1 MQAMKR
7 RQFVKTLTSMAL
19 ASALPACAPISAHRT
34 RSAEVMTVNGP
45 IKTSKMGITLTHEH
59 LFADVRPLKEQLK
72 NPVSVDFAEVGKVVL
87 PHLQRLQELGCRT
100 LVDAT
105 ATGLGRHPALLKYLA
120 DASGMQILT
129 VTGNY
134 VAAGDQFAPDYVH
147 TDSASELAQRWL
159 GDWQHGIEGTGIR
172 PGLIKIGVDGGPL
185 AELDTRILRAA
196 AITHLQS
203 GLPIG
208 SHTGPWG
215 EVKPGHNSTSAFA
228 QLDLLE
234 SMGVSPSAWIWIHAH
249 NEKTVEHCVLAAK
262 RGAWI
267 SLDGFRPEGVD
278 DYLALIKLMRN
289 EKVFH
294 RLLLSQDAGW
304 YSAGEPDGGSF
315 TPFDPIFV
323 SLVPALRKNGFSKAE
338 IDTLFIHNP
347 ASAFAIG
354 VRRA

>member
-1 MQAMKR
+1 
-7 RQFVKTLTSMAL
+7 MAL
-19 ASALPACAPISAHRT
+19 ASTLPACAPIGAYRT
-34 RSAEVMTVNGP
+34 QPAEIMTVNGP

-59 LFADVRPLKEQLK
+59 LFADVRPLKEQLQ
-72 NPVSVDFAEVGKVVL
+72 NPVTVDFAEVGKVVL

-134 VAAGDQFAPDYVH
+134 VAAGGQFVPHYVH
-147 TDSASELAQRWL
+147 NESASKLARRWL
-159 GDWQHGIEGTGIR
+159 GDWQHGIAGSGIR
-172 PGLIKIGVDGGPL
+172 PGLIKVGVDGGPL
-185 AELDTRILRAA
+185 TEIDSKVVSAA

-215 EVKPGHNSTSAFA
+215 DVEPGHNAMSAFA

-234 SMGVSPSAWIWIHAH
+234 SMGVAADAWIWIHAH
-249 NEKTVEHCVLAAK
+249 NEKNVEQCVAAAR

-267 SLDGFRPEGVD
+267 SFDGFRPEHKIA
-278 DYLALIKLMRN
+278 YLDLITMMRD
-289 EKVFH
+289 EKVLN

-304 YSAGEPDGGSF
+304 YSAGEPGGGSF
-315 TPFDPIFV
+315 APFDPILV
-323 SLVPALRKNGFSKAE
+323 SLVPALRENGFSKAE

-354 VRRA
+354 VRRT